1 MERGSQGQLLR
12 FSRLLHRVLELLGRL
27 IWRIQVKSALATSVP
42 QAERALVDNA
52 KVILVTPRNSPKDA
66 RTSGRRRESRK
77 KKEAIRGKRTL
88 PHTCRTILIAVQVF
102 SCRVFSPQ
110 SQEYQRKLSNLEPDM
125 SYEERIN
132 FW

>member
-66 RTSGRRRESRK
+66 RTRRRRRESRK